1 MLTILKIDSNL
12 GTRNVL
18 FFYTAIRIVL
28 LKEDF
33 SIFFKGM
40 ELTLN
45 TVLYM
50 WIVDSSVYRQDNL
63 KILISNFC
71 HSSLQQVKT
80 ALKELKIQI

>member
-1 MLTILKIDSNL
+1 MWQTRQQYLFYVDCRYEMRTILKIDSNL

-18 FFYTAIRIVL
+18 FFYFTAIRIVL
-28 LKEDF
+28 LKEAF

-40 ELTLN
+40 GLTLN

-63 KILISNFC
+63 NI
-71 HSSLQQVKT
+71 
-80 ALKELKIQI
+80 